1 MSGSLDLGRLEN
13 IARDTQRR
21 IQALESQ
28 VIDIDNSVRNI
39 DDKVGY
45 ISEEL
50 TELKNRFLQLM
61 DEQRRANIIQK
72 AATELVRVRQEIEK
86 DFGDY
91 RIVRKTMLGVLQA
104 TDVALVRETT
114 IAKVSEEIMLA
125 TPNYWLSPCLVAI
138 AAWIANDRALAERA
152 IKVALERNKEKTALI
167 MALVCRRNKR
177 TDTCYEWLALYFS
190 SQKPSG
196 LTEGAFTFID
206 AYINGVFGVDRKHL
220 CDDYISKW
228 LGDIIKI
235 DEHFEDKQ
243 IHKWEEYCSSYD
255 ENVTGYEEL
264 QGVKEYDRIS
274 AYIAR
279 IKAASKIKEEFGSI
293 EKFEV
298 DEDALK
304 KAIDDELIK
313 MIKTYDQDEM
323 RLIKEE
329 QYYELIKKLN
339 GDEEKANIMI
349 KKQEDARKQATK
361 NLIEQMTEAIQK
373 EKSPSKK
380 KTALS
385 FIGSYV
391 EKGYNKY
398 IVSKK
403 EKFPTEISFEQ
414 DGCEIKL
421 NKNSNL
427 VPIFSDY
434 QNFMNA
440 KKAAELSRLNPNLPT
455 TWKIISIV
463 AAVIGAISV
472 FFIPPFGF
480 IALAF
485 AGFAFFQIKN
495 SEKQYKQQIENTN
508 RSYENKVEA
517 GKSNIISII
526 EKWNSTVNEVEEFEK
541 KGGERLLGGNY

>member
-1 MSGSLDLGRLEN
+1 MSDGLDLGRLERM
-13 IARDTQRR
+13 ARDTQRMV
-21 IQALESQ
+21 ADLEYQ
-28 VIDIDNSVRNI
+28 VRDIDRSVRDI
-39 DDKVGY
+39 DDRVAY
-45 ISEEL
+45 MSDEL
-50 TELKNRFLQLM
+50 IDLKNRFLQLM

-138 AAWIANDRALAERA
+138 SAWIANDRALAERA
-152 IKVALERNKEKTALI
+152 IKVALDRNKEKTALI

-177 TDTCYEWLALYFS
+177 TDTCYEWLSLYFS

-228 LGDIIKI
+228 LGDIVKV
-235 DEHFEDKQ
+235 DENFEDKQ
-243 IHKWEEYCSSYD
+243 INKWEEYCSAYD

-279 IKAASKIKEEFGSI
+279 IKAAPKIKEEFINI

-298 DEDALK
+298 DSEALK
-304 KAIDDELIK
+304 KAIDEELIK
-313 MIKTYDQDEM
+313 MVKTYDQDEM

-339 GDEEKANIMI
+339 GDEVKADQMI
-349 KKQEDARKQATK
+349 KKQEEARKQATK

-385 FIGSYV
+385 FVGSYV

-398 IVSKK
+398 IASKK
-403 EKFPTEISFEQ
+403 KEFPSEISFEQ

-421 NKNSNL
+421 DKNSNL
-427 VPIFSDY
+427 VPIFSNY
-434 QNFMNA
+434 ENYMNA
-440 KKAAELSRLNPNLPT
+440 KKAEQLSRLNGNQSSN
-455 TWKIISIV
+455 WKMISII
-463 AAVIGAISV
+463 AAVIGVISLV
-472 FFIPPFGF
+472 SFLPLGI
-480 IALAF
+480 ILMLF

-495 SEKQYKQQIENTN
+495 SENQYNKQIENTN
-508 RSYENKVEA
+508 KEYQDALNN
-517 GKSNIISII
+517 GKSNIINIF
-526 EKWNSTVNEVEEFEK
+526 EKWNKTVDEVDEFEQ
-541 KGGERLLGGNY
+541 KGGNRLLGGDY